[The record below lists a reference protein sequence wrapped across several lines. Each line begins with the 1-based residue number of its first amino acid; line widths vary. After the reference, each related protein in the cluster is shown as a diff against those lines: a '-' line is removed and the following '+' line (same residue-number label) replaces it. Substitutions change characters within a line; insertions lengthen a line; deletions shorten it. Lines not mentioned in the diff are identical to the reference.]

1 MVIMNVTCNAEML
14 LRQGINVMVFIPPIT
29 YMRVTHLFNILL

>member
-14 LRQGINVMVFIPPIT
+14 LQQGI
-29 YMRVTHLFNILL
+29 RQ